1 MSLDIPFRGIMS
13 IITRNH
19 YIFMNHELKHLEL
32 TDGQVPCL
40 LVLSKKEGITQ
51 DELAKMFYIDKGT
64 IARAIKKLEEKGMV
78 NKVQDPLNRRRYLL
92 SLTPKGEQVIPI
104 ILQAEKKW
112 ENILF
117 KGFSN
122 EERSS
127 MLDKMKILAENSLK
141 SSIKPHKNET

>member
-1 MSLDIPFRGIMS
+1 MSLEIPFRGIMS

-40 LVLSKKEGITQ
+40 MVVSKKEGITQ
-51 DELAKMFYIDKGT
+51 DELAKMFHIDKGT
-64 IARAIKKLEEKGMV
+64 IARAIRKLEEKGMV

>member
-1 MSLDIPFRGIMS
+1 MSLEIPFRGIMS

-40 LVLSKKEGITQ
+40 MVVSKKEGITQ

-64 IARAIKKLEEKGMV
+64 IARAIRKLEEKGMV

-92 SLTPKGEQVIPI
+92 SLTPKGEQVIPV
-104 ILQAEKKW
+104 ILHAEKKW

-122 EERSS
+122 DERSF

-141 SSIKPHKNET
+141 SSIKPHKNEK

>member
-92 SLTPKGEQVIPI
+92 SLTQKGEQVIPV

-122 EERSS
+122 EERSY
-127 MLDKMKILAENSLK
+127 MLNKMTILAENSLK
-141 SSIKPHKNET
+141 SPIKPYKD

>member
-1 MSLDIPFRGIMS
+1 MDKISLEIPFRGIMS

-32 TDGQVPCL
+32 TNGQVPCL

-64 IARAIKKLEEKGMV
+64 IARAIRKLEEKEMV

-92 SLTPKGEQVIPI
+92 SLTQKGEQVIPT

-112 ENILF
+112 ENIIF
-117 KGFSN
+117 KGFSP
-122 EERSS
+122 EERSF
-127 MLDKMKILAENSLK
+127 MMERMRRLAENSLEK
-141 SSIKPHKNET
+141 INSVER

>member
-51 DELAKMFYIDKGT
+51 DELAQMFYIDKGT

-92 SLTPKGEQVIPI
+92 SLTQKGEQVIPV

-122 EERSS
+122 EERSY
-127 MLDKMKILAENSLK
+127 MLNKMTILAENSLK
-141 SSIKPHKNET
+141 SPIKPYKD